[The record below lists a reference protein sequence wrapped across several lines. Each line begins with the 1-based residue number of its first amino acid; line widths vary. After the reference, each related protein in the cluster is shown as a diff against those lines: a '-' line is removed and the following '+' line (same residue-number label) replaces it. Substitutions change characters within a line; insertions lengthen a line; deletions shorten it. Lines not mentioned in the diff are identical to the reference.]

1 VCTRAV
7 GALCQQL
14 EEAGVATAHI
24 SLVREHTAQMRPPR
38 ALFVP
43 YPFGRPFG
51 RPNDSALQERILRA
65 LLALLERPA
74 GPVLEDFS
82 DDAMAGGEGA
92 EALWSSPVRGAPRP
106 SSKAGLE
113 GAFIAE
119 LSEIQTWYQTSL
131 ERRGR
136 TSVGI
141 SGLSVDEIAAF
152 LPRLLDER
160 LPEPARL
167 GQSLGMMLARAALD
181 LRAVYGEA
189 ATATSDRGMATP
201 EVLEDWFWNETR
213 AAELLR
219 DIRQR
224 LRSGA
229 DQELSF
235 VADKMLVP
243 IGR

>member
-1 VCTRAV
+1 MCTRAV

-14 EEAGVATAHI
+14 EEAEIATAHI

-43 YPFGRPFG
+43 YQFGRPFG
-51 RPNDSALQERILRA
+51 RPSDSALQKRILRA
-65 LLALLERPA
+65 LLVLLERGA

-82 DDAMAGGEGA
+82 NDAMAGGEGA
-92 EALWSSPVRGAPRP
+92 EALWSCPIRSAPRP
-106 SSKAGLE
+106 SKDAGLE
-113 GAFIAE
+113 RAFIAE
-119 LSEIQTWYQTSL
+119 LSGIKPWYQLSL

-141 SGLSVDEIAAF
+141 SGLSVDEIAAL

-160 LPEPARL
+160 LPEPARP
-167 GQSLGMMLARAALD
+167 GQNLGMMLARAALD
-181 LRAVYGEA
+181 LRAAYGEA
-189 ATATSDRGMATP
+189 ATATPDRGMATP
-201 EVLEDWFWNETR
+201 EALEDWFWNETR
-213 AAELLR
+213 AAKLLCA
-219 DIRQR
+219 IRQR
-224 LRSGA
+224 FRGGS

-235 VADKMLVP
+235 VVEKMLVP

>member
-7 GALCQQL
+7 GALCRRL
-14 EEAGVATAHI
+14 EEAGIATAHI
-24 SLVREHTAQMRPPR
+24 SLVREHTARMRPPR

-43 YPFGRPFG
+43 YRFGRPFG
-51 RPNDSALQERILRA
+51 RPNDSALQKRILRA
-65 LLALLERPA
+65 LLALLQRGA
-74 GPVLEDFS
+74 GPILEDFS
-82 DDAMAGGEGA
+82 DHAMEDREGT
-92 EALWSSPVRGAPRP
+92 EALWSCPIPGALRF
-106 SSKAGLE
+106 SSEPGLE
-113 GAFIAE
+113 RAFTAE
-119 LSEIQTWYQTSL
+119 LSEIQPWYGLSL

-160 LPEPARL
+160 LPGPARS
-167 GQSLGMMLARAALD
+167 GQNLGMTLARVALD
-181 LRAVYGEA
+181 LRAMYGEA
-189 ATATSDRGMATP
+189 ATAKSDRGTATP
-201 EVLEDWFWNETR
+201 EALEDWFWNETR

-219 DIRQR
+219 AIRQR
-224 LRSGA
+224 FRGGP

-235 VADKMLVP
+235 VVEKMLVP

>member
-14 EEAGVATAHI
+14 EEAGLATAHI
-24 SLVREHTAQMRPPR
+24 SLVREHSERMRPPR

-51 RPNDSALQERILRA
+51 RPDDGALQKRILRT
-65 LLALLERPA
+65 LLSLLERKA
-74 GPVLEDFS
+74 GPVLEDFA
-82 DDAMAGGEGA
+82 DDAEGEAAGSP
-92 EALWSSPVRGAPRP
+92 WSCPIPSTPRP
-106 SSKAGLE
+106 SEGVGLE
-113 GAFIAE
+113 RAFAAE
-119 LSEIQTWYQTSL
+119 LSDIRSWYQRSL

-160 LPEPARL
+160 LPEPARPEPN
-167 GQSLGMMLARAALD
+167 LGMMLARAALD
-181 LRAVYGEA
+181 LRAVYAEA
-189 ATATSDRGMATP
+189 ASAAPDRGAAAP
-201 EVLEDWFWNETR
+201 EALEDWFWNETR
-213 AAELLR
+213 AAKLLR
-219 DIRQR
+219 AIRER
-224 LRSGA
+224 FRGGS
-229 DQELSF
+229 DRELSF
-235 VADKMLVP
+235 VVEKMLVP